1 MLTVELHP
9 QHSHLEISTI
19 ERTMD
24 SGVLT
29 PGQTASPS
37 PSKDA
42 VPAPAARPSP
52 TANLEIA
59 EDTYKPCPC
68 GLRDRGDGEP
78 EPSAPK
84 ARCAW
89 CDGSGYRL
97 TKRILRPKDLG
108 EQQATAVI
116 TGLRSH
122 LARAAK
128 TLDHAAAL
136 LDRSGSADEAQATR
150 RAASAL
156 RESAQD

>member
-1 MLTVELHP
+1 
-9 QHSHLEISTI
+9 
-19 ERTMD
+19 MD

-29 PGQTASPS
+29 PGQTASPL
-37 PSKDA
+37 PPQDA
-42 VPAPAARPSP
+42 VTAPAARPSP

-59 EDTYKPCPC
+59 EDTFEPCPC
-68 GLRDRGDGEP
+68 MVNPAGSPGTRCFWCKGE
-78 EPSAPK
+78 
-84 ARCAW
+84 
-89 CDGSGYRL
+89 GYRL
-97 TKRILRPKDLG
+97 TKRILRPRDMG

-116 TGLRSH
+116 TGLRAH

-136 LDRSGSADEAQATR
+136 LDRSGHTDEAQATR